1 MFNIFYF
8 LYIYLVPLLMF
19 PNSNIIYTTFYIIF
33 LNLKFVLLK
42 EPYIL
47 LSYPWIITDEI
58 LWSIMI
64 LDYQELKL

>member
-19 PNSNIIYTTFYIIF
+19 PNSNIVCTTFYIIF
-33 LNLKFVLLK
+33 FNIKFVLLK

-47 LSYPWIITDEI
+47 LSYPWITDDI

>member
-19 PNSNIIYTTFYIIF
+19 PNSTNINTTFYIIF
-33 LNLKFVLLK
+33 LNIKFVLLK

-47 LSYPWIITDEI
+47 LSYPWITDEI
-58 LWSIMI
+58 LWSIK
-64 LDYQELKL
+64 LFDYQELKL